1 MIFLQLGNYK
11 FEGIKLPQ
19 SWSSNKE
26 TKYSEIP
33 IINSKPILQK
43 TGEALEEL
51 EFGISLSSQFCNP
64 AKELSKLNYSRRV
77 GEVLQ
82 LVDGKGVNYGKFV
95 IKSISSVNET
105 CLSDGTPIKINASIA
120 LTEYVGEVITDKKG
134 IALKSNNPTIQIPKP
149 QGITL
154 APEAMNK
161 IKAGTL
167 KSNFKIPLSPTQGM
181 LNKIKKTTDDIWSDF
196 GDAVTLIQ
204 KSEKLVRKTKNLVNS
219 LKNAQVS
226 SRTLSNYIVNGQI
239 VKLAG
244 AKTSLDT
251 NIREVK
257 RNSAILAA
265 IIGSREG
272 RI

>member
-1 MIFLQLGNYK
+1 MIFLQLGKYK

-19 SWSSNKE
+19 SWSSSKE

-43 TGEALEEL
+43 TGETLEEL

-64 AKELSKLNYSRRV
+64 AKELSKLNYSRSI

-82 LVDGKGVNYGKFV
+82 LVDGKGVNYGSFV
-95 IKSISSVNET
+95 IKTISSVNET
-105 CLSDGTPIKINASIA
+105 CLSDGTPTRINASIA
-120 LTEYVGEVITDKKG
+120 LVEYIGEKIIDKKG
-134 IALKSNNPTIQIPKP
+134 IALKSNEPTIQIPRP

-154 APEAMNK
+154 APSVMNK

-167 KSNFKIPLSPTQGM
+167 KSNFTIPTTPTQGM
-181 LNKIKKTTDDIWSDF
+181 LNKIKKTTDEIWNDF
-196 GDAVTLIQ
+196 GDAMTLIQ
-204 KSEKLVRKTKNLVNS
+204 KSQKLVRKTSNLVAS
-219 LKNAQVS
+219 LKKSQTS
-226 SRTLSNYIVNGQI
+226 SKILGAYITAGDI
-239 VKLAG
+239 AKLPA

-257 RNSAILAA
+257 RNSTILAA